1 MVGRVNP
8 QHGCSRET
16 FAQHVE
22 RMRAFRRSHDFAERA
37 TNAGEL
43 PTGTRAGRKGL
54 SRDLSIL
61 LGLGYVLELI
71 RVNGAVIELIRVNGA
86 VILSR
91 YSRN

>member
-22 RMRAFRRSHDFAERA
+22 RMKTFRRSHDFAERSA
-37 TNAGEL
+37 NTGEL
-43 PTGTRAGRKGL
+43 PRGIRVGRKRL

-71 RVNGAVIELIRVNGA
+71 RVNGAVM
-86 VILSR
+86 LSR

>member
-8 QHGCSRET
+8 QHGRSQET

-22 RMRAFRRSHDFAERA
+22 RMKAFRRSHDFAERSA
-37 TNAGEL
+37 NAGEL
-43 PTGTRAGRKGL
+43 PGGIRVGRKRL

-61 LGLGYVLELI
+61 LGLGYVLELV
-71 RVNGAVIELIRVNGA
+71 RVNGAVM
-86 VILSR
+86 LSR